1 MKWKANIMQ
10 QIITKETVDAAVAG
24 VKGMSELAK
33 QGATT
38 LTDETIKL
46 YIFYG
51 IVGIL
56 KAAVAFI
63 VFGIVWKYLDVL
75 TKSETLKEGHAKAF
89 KTSALI
95 ISIVY
100 FTAMSMPH
108 VLDLGKALVAPNL
121 FLVEKGIA
129 LVNGK

>member
-1 MKWKANIMQ
+1 MQ
-10 QIITKETVDAAVAG
+10 QLITKETVDATVAG
-24 VKGMSELAK
+24 VKGMSELGK
-33 QGATT
+33 QGVTT

-51 IVGIL
+51 VVGIL

-75 TKSETLKEGHAKAF
+75 TKSENLKDGVAKAM

-100 FTAMSMPH
+100 FTAVSVPH
-108 VLDLGKALVAPNL
+108 VLDLGKAVVAPNL
-121 FLVEKGIA
+121 FLAEKGLE
-129 LVNGK
+129 LVKGK

>member
-1 MKWKANIMQ
+1 MKELV
-10 QIITKETVDAAVAG
+10 TKETIEAAVAG

-33 QGATT
+33 EGTTT
-38 LTDETIKL
+38 LMNETINL

-63 VFGIVWKYLDVL
+63 VFGITWKYLETL
-75 TKSETLKEGHAKAF
+75 TKAEVLKLGTSKAM

-100 FTAMSMPH
+100 FTTMSMPH
-108 VLDLGKALVAPNL
+108 VLDLGKAVVAPNL
-121 FLVEKGIA
+121 FLAEKGLE
-129 LVNGK
+129 LVEGK

>member
-1 MKWKANIMQ
+1 MQ
-10 QIITKETVDAAVAG
+10 QLITKETVAAAVAG

-51 IVGIL
+51 VVGIL

-75 TKSETLKEGHAKAF
+75 VRSEALKDGVAKSL
-89 KTSALI
+89 KTSALV

-108 VLDLGKALVAPNL
+108 ILDLGKAIVAPNL
-121 FLVEKGIA
+121 FLAEKGIA
-129 LVNGK
+129 LLKEK